1 MAVAWVALSA
11 AEAGAAEV
19 AVRELIEAS
28 EDRERTFLGIASG
41 VEDQELESVLEHY
54 AGKHSAC
61 ARELRE
67 YARGVFCNI
76 PPKPSESGQFARVSI
91 SRRSSPASVL
101 AECILHEDAMLAYYE
116 RILLRNLPLDIERTV
131 RRHHAL
137 IKEARTQLSILCN
150 AVQ

>member
-1 MAVAWVALSA
+1 MAVAWAALSGS
-11 AEAGAAEV
+11 EANAAEV

-28 EDRERTFLGIASG
+28 EDRERTFLGIASA
-41 VEDQELESVLEHY
+41 VEDRELESVLEHY

-61 ARELRE
+61 AIELRE
-67 YARGVFCNI
+67 YARGVFSGI
-76 PPKPSESGQFARVSI
+76 PPRRPASGQFVRVSL
-91 SRRSSPASVL
+91 SRFSSQASVL
-101 AECILHEDAMLAYYE
+101 AECILQEDAILAFYE

-137 IKEARTQLSILCN
+137 IKDARSQLSILCN

>member
-1 MAVAWVALSA
+1 MAVAWEALSA
-11 AEAGAAEV
+11 SEASAAEV
-19 AVRELIEAS
+19 VVRELIEAS
-28 EDRERTFLGIASG
+28 EDRERTFLGIASA

-67 YARGVFCNI
+67 YARGVFQDL
-76 PPKPSESGQFARVSI
+76 PPRKMASGQFVRVRM
-91 SRRSSPASVL
+91 SRPSSQASVL
-101 AECILHEDAMLAYYE
+101 AECILHEDAMLVSYE
-116 RILLRNLPLDIERTV
+116 RVLLRDLPADIERTI

-137 IKEARTQLSILCN
+137 IKEARTQLAILCS